1 MKAYVCPECGMEYSA
16 PGKCRMCGVE
26 LVKAEKK
33 GGASGSHAKA
43 GGKAPGGMKNT
54 EEAASGGMRHAG
66 GQPPGGHSAHH
77 AHMMEDFRKRFVV
90 SAILT
95 LPVLALSP
103 LIQSLLGF
111 GLEFGGSRYL
121 LFGLSS
127 IIFFYGGIP
136 FFRGFHAETGRRQ
149 PGMMTLI
156 AVAVSV
162 AYFYSAAVVFGLG
175 GKPFFWELATLIDVM
190 LIGHWIEMRSVLGA
204 SRALEG
210 LAELMPDTA
219 HLLRKGQTVE
229 VRTSSLKKGDRALV
243 KPGERIPADGT
254 VYRGRSS
261 VNESMLT
268 GESLPV
274 AKEKGDG
281 LIGGSVNGEGALEME
296 VGGTG
301 EETYLGKVMA
311 LVREAQESKS
321 RTQRLADRAAMWLTF
336 IALGAGSATFAYW
349 AVYGDD
355 LAFAI
360 ERMATVMVIA
370 CPHALGLAI
379 PLVGA
384 VSTAICA
391 KNGLLIRNRSAFEDS
406 RRVTSV
412 VFDKTGTLTTGKF
425 GVGRVL
431 AFGKFGE
438 KEVLGIAASL
448 ERNSEHPLA
457 DAVMQK
463 AGEDGA
469 KPKKVSGFRILK
481 GEGVEGTVGKRKT
494 MLLSRAAALKRKMR
508 IPEGSLA
515 GETSAILIVG
525 GKPAGA
531 ITFEDSVREESY
543 AAVRKLRDSGIKC
556 WMLTGDSEDIARKV
570 SGELGM
576 DGYFAQ
582 VLPHQKQERIK
593 ELQEKGE
600 FVAMAGDGINDA
612 PALAQADVGIAIG
625 SGTDIAAET
634 ADIILVDSNPEGVGR
649 LISFGRATYSKML
662 QNLFWATGYNAVA
675 IPLAA
680 GALYSMGILVSPAI
694 GAAVMSLSTVIVAVN
709 AKMLSFK

>member
-1 MKAYVCPECGMEYSA
+1 MGSYVCPECGMMYAA
-16 PGKCRMCGVE
+16 PGKCGMCNVG
-26 LVKAEKK
+26 LVKAGEN
-33 GGASGSHAKA
+33 GASHSNPKA
-43 GGKAPGGMKNT
+43 GKAGAAGSGMKNMERAT
-54 EEAASGGMRHAG
+54 AGQMQHTGGGHAG
-66 GQPPGGHSAHH
+66 HH
-77 AHMMEDFRKRFVV
+77 AHMIEDFRKRFIV
-90 SAILT
+90 SVLLT

-103 LIQSLLGF
+103 LIQSILGF
-111 GLEFGGSRYL
+111 SLQFGGSSYV

-136 FFRGFHAETGRRQ
+136 FFRGFFSEIGKRQ

-219 HLLRKGQTVE
+219 HLLKKGGAVE
-229 VRTSSLKKGDRALV
+229 VKTSSLKKGERVLI
-243 KPGERIPADGT
+243 KPGERVPADGT
-254 VYRGRSS
+254 VYRGKSS

-268 GESLPV
+268 GESLPT
-274 AKEKGDG
+274 EKKKGEK
-281 LIGGSVNGEGALEME
+281 LIGGSINGEGALEME
-296 VGGTG
+296 VGETG
-301 EETYLGKVMA
+301 EETYLNKVMV
-311 LVREAQESKS
+311 LVRQAQESKS
-321 RTQRLADRAAMWLTF
+321 GTQRLADRAAMWLTF
-336 IALGAGSATFAYW
+336 IALGAGSATLAYW
-349 AVYGDD
+349 ALYGGD

-379 PLVGA
+379 PLVSA

-391 KNGLLIRNRSAFEDS
+391 KNGLLIRNRSAFENS
-406 RRVTSV
+406 RKVTSV
-412 VFDKTGTLTTGKF
+412 VFDKTGTLTKGKF
-425 GVGRVL
+425 GVGAVS
-431 AFGKFGE
+431 AFGKFTE
-438 KEVLGIAASL
+438 KDVLAIAASL

-457 DAVMQK
+457 GAIVNK
-463 AGEDGA
+463 AEAAGA
-469 KPKKVSGFRILK
+469 KLLRVSGFRALK
-481 GEGVEGTVGKRKT
+481 GEGVEGKVRGKKA
-494 MLLSRAAALKRKMR
+494 MLLSLPAALKRKVR
-508 IPEGSLA
+508 VPEGSGA
-515 GETSAILIVG
+515 GKTSALLIIG
-525 GKPAGA
+525 GKPAGV
-531 ITFEDSVREESY
+531 ISFEDSIREESY
-543 AAVRKLRDSGIKC
+543 AAIRRLQGSGIKC
-556 WMLTGDSEDIARKV
+556 WMLTGDSEDVAKSV

-582 VLPHQKQERIK
+582 VLPHQKQEKIK

-634 ADIILVDSNPEGVGR
+634 ADIILVDSNPNGVGT

-662 QNLFWATGYNAVA
+662 QNLFWATGYNAIA

-680 GALYSMGILVSPAI
+680 GVLYSSGILVSPAI
-694 GAAVMSLSTVIVAVN
+694 GAAVMSISTVIVAAN
-709 AKMLSFK
+709 AKLLSLKKE